1 MMQSPRDNAVCRMQ
15 CLLAEL
21 RGHVRPER
29 LSDAE
34 RDEATRLVDA
44 IIEAAQQPRPK
55 GDA

>member
-1 MMQSPRDNAVCRMQ
+1 MQ